1 MYNYLITYEDNGNHL
16 MIRLKADSVADVIL
30 QSKQLIGTKRI
41 FSIIDL
47 SLYL

>member
-1 MYNYLITYEDNGNHL
+1 MYNYLITYEDNGSHL
-16 MIRLKADSVADVIL
+16 MIRLKADSVSDVIL
-30 QSKQLIGTKRI
+30 QSKNLLGDKRI